1 MPQVKSP
8 DLHVNQPIS
17 AAPPDMILTIEVD
30 PAKPLRIGTYVFR
43 LQVAD
48 ESGNNSPPVQVK
60 LNVIDESLPTA
71 VITAPERASFG
82 KTFVLS
88 SEKSFDTGGGKISKF
103 VWTLISA
110 P

>member
-8 DLHVNQPIS
+8 DLQVNQPIPGS
-17 AAPPDMILTIEVD
+17 APDATLVIDID
-30 PAKPLRIGTYVFR
+30 PAKPLRIGTYVFQ
-43 LQVAD
+43 LQVTD
-48 ESGNNSPPVQVK
+48 ESGNVSPTVQVK

-71 VITAPERASFG
+71 IITAPEKVPFG
-82 KTFVLS
+82 KPFTLS
-88 SEKSFDTGGGKISKF
+88 GEKSFDTGGGKISKF

>member
-1 MPQVKSP
+1 MPQVKAP
-8 DLHVNQPIS
+8 DIQVNQPIS
-17 AAPPDMILTIEVD
+17 AAAPDATLIIDVD
-30 PAKPLRIGTYVFR
+30 PAKPLRIGTYVFQ

-48 ESGNNSPPVQVK
+48 ESGNVSPAVQVK

-71 VITAPERASFG
+71 VITAPDKVPFG
-82 KTFVLS
+82 KGFTLS
-88 SEKSFDTGGGKISKF
+88 GEKSFDTGGGKISKF